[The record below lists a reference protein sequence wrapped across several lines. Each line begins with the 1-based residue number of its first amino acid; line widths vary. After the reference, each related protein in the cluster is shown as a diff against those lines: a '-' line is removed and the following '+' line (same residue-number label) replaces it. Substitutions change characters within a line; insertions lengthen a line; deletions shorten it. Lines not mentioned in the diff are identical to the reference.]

1 MIVILGVVAGAVWA
15 VRSAR
20 ARGGNRKD
28 IAQYAAVGAILGGL
42 IGLFVTIGVERML

>member
-1 MIVILGVVAGAVWA
+1 MIVILGIVAGAVSG

-28 IAQYAAVGAILGGL
+28 IAQYGAVGAILGGL
-42 IGLFVTIGVERML
+42 IGLFVTIGVERMF